1 MVIPLFL
8 PAPDTSELL
17 SSMTNETI
25 LNVDVVIPCREFQ
38 VASSPMG
45 LLPETQTKK
54 NVIDFGKMLE
64 EFKFR

>member
-38 VASSPMG
+38 VASSPVG
-45 LLPETQTKK
+45 LLPETQKK
-54 NVIDFGKMLE
+54 KKECHRFWQNVGGI
-64 EFKFR
+64 